1 MAKLVVEG
9 DDPQVIPLSDVCR
22 IGRDKGNEVA
32 LEDPGLSRRHC
43 RIFREGADFILE
55 DLKSANG
62 TFLEGKRVD
71 RVKLK
76 HGDRISL
83 GDATLLID
91 LEDPGDVPSADA
103 KSVLELEEPGEGARF
118 ELVFMAGE
126 RAGERVHL
134 ISERITFGRKS
145 SNTVVL
151 KDAKV
156 SGVHCEVALEDGRAV
171 LRDLGSTNGTLLE
184 GKRIDEIVL
193 DHGDRMMLGESIL
206 TLIDSSRADASELA
220 ARAASSGAIEAT
232 QTIIS
237 MPEVHVVQNVARARR
252 RSPLALIGL
261 LVTLAAL
268 GAGGWFYW
276 SLRGRNPDVVKAPP
290 QPGNMLGER
299 WSFESVDEVP
309 DPLVAWDLG
318 QDGFQVGTSGARSGQ
333 QLLEGEPGGSSAR
346 AVLNDPLKISGRIYR
361 ISGYAKVS
369 GEAVA
374 TLAAVFL
381 RGDDAVSQIV
391 VPVGSS
397 GAEDWQEMTAEL
409 VPPTGANRLGLILTA
424 VGKSGKALFDDLE
437 VVEAGVTRA
446 AVESVNQF
454 EFERVGENL
463 LVRRGSELMYIG
475 PLAFAAPDAAAHTAD
490 RFLHDGAVHLPGG
503 AKVSYT
509 STFAKAARGAEWRL
523 EWDGAGNAIAGLH
536 LPVDL
541 LEPLLEE
548 AVGVLRGGV
557 LEPYHDSF
565 EADGISG
572 LVLGKSLTRMQLRFE
587 PDVSLKAVR
596 QETRYRLEV
605 HPPSAGGRLL
615 IRLQVDFVEEKT
627 KAGELVGAAREAQA
641 NRRLGE
647 AIGILEKIR
656 NEFPFDETILEEAG
670 RRQNEIVRERERL
683 DAELKLAVERAA
695 FLKSP
700 TAYREAEVLARAAAD
715 AFAGNR
721 ASELFGQTAAH
732 LASERQVIVSS
743 NKERSAVNLL
753 ERLETLLSQDPKK
766 KRAAREIAEYLS
778 STFPGSEP
786 AKRALEMVRS
796 ADGS

>member
-9 DDPQVIPLSDVCR
+9 DDPREIPLSEVCR

-43 RIFREGADFILE
+43 RIFREGADYILE

-62 TFLEGKRVD
+62 TFVEGKRVD
-71 RVKLK
+71 RAKLR

-83 GDATLLID
+83 GEVTLLVD
-91 LEDPGDVPSADA
+91 LEDSAGA
-103 KSVLELEEPGEGARF
+103 PAAESELRREEPGTGARF
-118 ELVFMAGE
+118 ELVFVAGE
-126 RAGERVHL
+126 RAGEKVRL
-134 ISERITFGRKS
+134 ISDRITFGRKS

-156 SGVHCEVALEDGRAV
+156 SGVHCEVVLEDGRPV

-193 DHGDRMMLGESIL
+193 DHGDRLMLGESTL
-206 TLIDSSRADASELA
+206 TLIDTSRDDVSEMV
-220 ARAASSGAIEAT
+220 RRSVAASGAVDAT
-232 QTIIS
+232 QTMIS
-237 MPEVHVVQNVARARR
+237 MPEVHVVQNVGRARKN
-252 RSPLALIGL
+252 PLALIGL
-261 LVTLAAL
+261 LLTLVAL

-290 QPGNMLGER
+290 QPGNLLGER
-299 WSFESVDEVP
+299 WSFESVDEAP
-309 DPLVAWDLG
+309 DPSVAWDLG
-318 QDGFQVGTSGARSGQ
+318 QEGFQVGTGGARSGQ
-333 QLLEGEPGGSSAR
+333 QFLVGEPAGFQAR
-346 AVLNDPLKISGRIYR
+346 AVLSDPLKISGRKYR
-361 ISGYAKVS
+361 VSGYAKVK

-381 RGDDAVSQIV
+381 RGEDEAFPIV

-397 GAEDWQEMTAEL
+397 GTADWQEMTAEL
-409 VPPTGANRLGLILTA
+409 VPPSGATRLGLILTA
-424 VGKSGKALFDDLE
+424 VGKSGEALFDDFE
-437 VVEAGVTRA
+437 VFEAGVTRA
-446 AVESVNQF
+446 AVETVNQF
-454 EFERVGENL
+454 EFEQVGENL
-463 LVRRGSELMYIG
+463 LVRRGNELLHIG
-475 PLAFAAPDAAAHTAD
+475 PLAFTASGTDLYSAD
-490 RFLHDGAVHLPGG
+490 RFLHDGAVQLPGG
-503 AKVSYT
+503 AKVRYASSFSKT
-509 STFAKAARGAEWRL
+509 PRGAEWRL
-523 EWDGAGNAIAGLH
+523 EWGGNGEAFAGLH

-548 AVGVLRGGV
+548 PVGVLRGGV

-565 EADGISG
+565 EADGTSG
-572 LVLGKSLTRMQLRFE
+572 LVLGKGLTRMQLRFE
-587 PDVSLKAVR
+587 PEVGLKATR
-596 QETRYRLEV
+596 QETCYRLEI
-605 HPPSAGGRLL
+605 HPPSTGGRLL
-615 IRLQVDFVEEKT
+615 IRAQVDFVEEKT
-627 KAGELVGAAREAQA
+627 KAGELVGAARTAQSE
-641 NRRLGE
+641 RRLGE
-647 AIGILEKIR
+647 AISILEQIR

-670 RRQNEIVRERERL
+670 RRENEIVRERERV

-721 ASELFGQTAAH
+721 ASELFGQTAAQ
-732 LASERQVIVSS
+732 LASERQAIVSS
-743 NKERSAVNLL
+743 NRERSAASLL
-753 ERLETLLSQDPKK
+753 QRLETLLSQDPPKQ
-766 KRAAREIAEYLS
+766 RAAREIAEYLS

-786 AKRALEMVRS
+786 AARALEMVRS